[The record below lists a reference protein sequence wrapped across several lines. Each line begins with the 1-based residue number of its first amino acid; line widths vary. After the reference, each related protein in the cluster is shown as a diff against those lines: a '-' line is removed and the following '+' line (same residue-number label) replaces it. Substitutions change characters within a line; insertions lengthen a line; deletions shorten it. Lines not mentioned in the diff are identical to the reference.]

1 MRTLSKFKQVDVT
14 STASGMPAA
23 RQLARV
29 LKQQRRML
37 VLTESCT
44 GGLIASWLT
53 MIPGIS
59 EHFCG
64 SAIVYRNATK
74 SAWLDVPPEKLVR
87 PGPVSK
93 IVAEAMARGVLG
105 MTPEADLAA
114 SITGHFGP
122 HAPAHQDGLFF
133 VGIAER
139 VLTSSLKANA
149 GRPLP
154 NVRVVVHRFR
164 FPATAA
170 ERHPQAVRLERQ
182 RIAGRIVCQLL
193 IDNLSRD

>member
-1 MRTLSKFKQVDVT
+1 MNRFKQVDVA

-53 MIPGIS
+53 TIPGIS

-64 SAIVYRNATK
+64 SAVVYRNATK
-74 SAWLDVPPEKLVR
+74 SSWLDVPPEKLIR

-93 IVAEAMARGVLG
+93 IVAEAMARGVLE

-122 HAPAHQDGLFF
+122 NAPAHQDGLFF

-139 VLTSSLKANA
+139 FSSAPTKKVDDRNKPHL
-149 GRPLP
+149 
-154 NVRVVVHRFR
+154 RVVVHRFR
-164 FPATAA
+164 FPTASA
-170 ERHPQAVRLERQ
+170 EKHPQAVRRDRQ

-193 IDNLSRD
+193 INNLARS